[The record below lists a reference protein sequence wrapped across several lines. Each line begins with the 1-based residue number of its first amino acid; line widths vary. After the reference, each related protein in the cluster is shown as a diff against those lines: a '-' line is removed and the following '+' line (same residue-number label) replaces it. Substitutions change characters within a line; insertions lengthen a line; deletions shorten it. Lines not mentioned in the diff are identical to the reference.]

1 MNAYREYMNIST
13 IEDVIA
19 LTMLEHPETIRYLSN
34 NFVMQAVE
42 CYYNI
47 VDTVEHGRIQ
57 PVDIDVYGL
66 VREIFTVDG
75 VHIEFIKANEHV
87 DSRLIPFI
95 HALRTGFKIWF

>member
-13 IEDVIA
+13 IEDAIA
-19 LTMLEHPETIRYLSN
+19 LTMLEHPETVRYLSN
-34 NFVMQAVE
+34 NLIMMAINS
-42 CYYNI
+42 YYDVVN
-47 VDTVEHGRIQ
+47 TVEHGRIQ

-87 DSRLIPFI
+87 DFRLIPFI
-95 HALRTGFKIWF
+95 HALREGFNTWF